1 MIPTS
6 PTLHHVD
13 AADQISHR
21 RLSPDTPAVSAP
33 CRINVLGSVGSGATL
48 LGLALADILQTSVLD
63 TDIFSWRPTHP
74 PFQIRCGRD
83 SRRTRLLDELAQH
96 PRVIVCGSVVGWGE
110 PLEATFDGVI
120 ALVPFRK
127 FSAHSPRAPL
137 PIRPRSDL
145 GANRRHDQW
154 LSECTCPVLRL
165 DTALSPA
172 VRVKQALSFIRLACH
187 RQLSISHRSSPR
199 ASPPPM
205 NSLSFP
211 CSGYATV
218 GGIVFFARM
227 LDKIR
232 LHAAGELPGDY
243 NLGGGLDSRMC
254 RFLHI
259 DYAAVSARAR
269 VETDDAVVLEWC
281 FAQGYRPAADDILY
295 FNTYMTKRG
304 WRDDYSPKLEAA
316 KASRGWSDRV
326 DLQTSFDLQDADEGR
341 K

>member
-1 MIPTS
+1 
-6 PTLHHVD
+6 
-13 AADQISHR
+13 
-21 RLSPDTPAVSAP
+21 
-33 CRINVLGSVGSGATL
+33 
-48 LGLALADILQTSVLD
+48 
-63 TDIFSWRPTHP
+63 
-74 PFQIRCGRD
+74 
-83 SRRTRLLDELAQH
+83 
-96 PRVIVCGSVVGWGE
+96 
-110 PLEATFDGVI
+110 
-120 ALVPFRK
+120 
-127 FSAHSPRAPL
+127 
-137 PIRPRSDL
+137 
-145 GANRRHDQW
+145 
-154 LSECTCPVLRL
+154 
-165 DTALSPA
+165 
-172 VRVKQALSFIRLACH
+172 
-187 RQLSISHRSSPR
+187 
-199 ASPPPM
+199 M

-232 LHAAGELPGDY
+232 LHAAGELPDDY
-243 NLGGGLDSRMC
+243 NLGGGLDSRLC

-316 KASRGWSDRV
+316 KASRGWSDRG